1 MTLYTFVQSQSALSF
16 ADSFVQ
22 PVVGLA
28 LDDATR
34 ESLPLVDEATV
45 ARKIPIDFSFGP
57 NWNIFSTLAWWCEV
71 IALGISEYVDPI
83 LSFDENTVAALA
95 TLNLIVNGGDS
106 SNDFAA
112 ALGNT
117 ALSTPSLLL
126 LYSLYSTGSLGG
138 ALNDDMMLDMFVA
151 EDPDLIAS

>member
-1 MTLYTFVQSQSALSF
+1 M
-16 ADSFVQ
+16 
-22 PVVGLA
+22 
-28 LDDATR
+28 
-34 ESLPLVDEATV
+34 
-45 ARKIPIDFSFGP
+45 
-57 NWNIFSTLAWWCEV
+57 